1 MKTTKPDNHPIE
13 ASLGSHL
20 ERRVATQ
27 SALPGDLDEA
37 RAFLQSRIALFC
49 AVGAWICAV
58 LLAAANVA
66 WILLGGQGVLE
77 SFSKPS
83 NLPTLIS
90 LMAFLVIRRVCRRG
104 TKLSMSRLMLLDA
117 LCVMIPAVA
126 VAFPDAQDNAAGIA
140 SLLAV
145 LVTSD
150 VLILRAVTI
159 PSTWRRTLV
168 IGLISTL
175 PVQLSPL
182 YNPGAIQNFMT
193 HNPVPMRHVLLFLW
207 AMIGVAGAAVA
218 SQVIYGLRRSIRQ
231 ARQLGQYHLVEKI
244 GAGGMGVVYRASHA
258 LLRRPTAVKLLLPEK
273 AGPADLARF
282 EREVQATSQLTSPHT
297 VPIYDFGHTPEGL
310 FYYAMEF
317 LEGEDLE
324 RMVQRHGPLSFPR
337 VIHVLRQV
345 CESLAEAHEMG
356 LVHRDVKPGNVVLG
370 PRGGRFDVVTV
381 LDFGLVKSIDAGP
394 LETASGD
401 GGHVAGSPHYMAPEA
416 IQGKEVDPRTDIYAL
431 GAVGYF
437 LLTGHRVFEGE
448 TFLDVL
454 AKHLDEAPIPPSQR
468 VATEIPRELEDLIL
482 ACLAK
487 RPEDRPQN
495 ARALAARLAALAVSF
510 PWTDE
515 EARQLWESPPTEAA
529 PAEDHPTDEE
539 KTIIID
545 MSRREDPLARARRGG

>member
-1 MKTTKPDNHPIE
+1 MQTTRQDNDPIA
-13 ASLGSHL
+13 ASLGSHF
-20 ERRVATQ
+20 ERRAATQ
-27 SALPGDLDEA
+27 SALPGDVDEA

-90 LMAFLVIRRVCRRG
+90 LLAFLVIRRFCRREQELPMG
-104 TKLSMSRLMLLDA
+104 RLMLLDA

-140 SLLAV
+140 PLLAV

-175 PVQLSPL
+175 PVQLSPF
-182 YNPGAIQNFMT
+182 YNPGAIQEFMT

-207 AMIGVAGAAVA
+207 AMIGVAGASVA

-310 FYYAMEF
+310 FYYAMEL

-324 RMVQRHGPLSFPR
+324 RMVRRHGPLPFPR

-345 CESLAEAHEMG
+345 CESLAEAHDMG

-394 LETASGD
+394 LEAGSKE
-401 GGHVAGSPHYMAPEA
+401 GGQVAGSPHYMAPEA
-416 IQGKEVDPRTDIYAL
+416 IQGKQVDPRADIYAL

-437 LLTGHRVFEGE
+437 LLAGEPVFEGE

-454 AKHLDEAPIPPSQR
+454 AKHLDEAPIPPSR
-468 VATEIPRELEDLIL
+468 RAGVEIPEELEALIL

-487 RPEDRPQN
+487 RPEDRPQD
-495 ARALAARLAALAVSF
+495 ARTLGARLATMAAAF

-515 EARQLWESPPTEAA
+515 DARKLWESTRDVPATATDA
-529 PAEDHPTDEE
+529 PGDEE
-539 KTIIID
+539 KTIIVD
-545 MSRREDPLARARRGG
+545 MSRREEALPR